1 MHNAQEKDYMCDQW
15 TNGDVIGLA
24 CDLDKMQVHV
34 SLNGHVSLKELCGT
48 HTTKGT
54 GKSLEIVFV
63 SSDHDDEA
71 FASYPFASYH
81 EEMAG
86 AAVCKGLEADAR

>member
-1 MHNAQEKDYMCDQW
+1 MHNAQEKDYKCDQW
-15 TNGDVIGLA
+15 KNGDVIGLA

-34 SLNGHVSLKELCGT
+34 SLNGHVSLSGSFAAPTRRK
-48 HTTKGT
+48 

>member
-1 MHNAQEKDYMCDQW
+1 MRPVEKRGRHRPRVRPRQDAGARVTQRARVTQW
-15 TNGDVIGLA
+15 
-24 CDLDKMQVHV
+24 
-34 SLNGHVSLKELCGT
+34 ELCGT